1 MRMSEWSS
9 GVCSSDRCPWDWS
22 SSFSFIAQAR
32 EEIAPSLGRHVEQAP
47 QRIDEVAGAVV
58 LAGILGRV
66 GHFARPLMPDG
77 IAVLA
82 EDVRSAERRVG
93 RECVSTFR
101 SRGSPYD

>member
-1 MRMSEWSS
+1 M
-9 GVCSSDRCPWDWS
+9 
-22 SSFSFIAQAR
+22 AQAR

-66 GHFARPLMPDG
+66 GHFARPMMPDG

-82 EDVRSAERRVG
+82 EDVEDRLVPILAFAHAALGTFRPRQPARVAVIIGRIVAPSIGRGAWWERVG
-93 RECVSTFR
+93 
-101 SRGSPYD
+101 